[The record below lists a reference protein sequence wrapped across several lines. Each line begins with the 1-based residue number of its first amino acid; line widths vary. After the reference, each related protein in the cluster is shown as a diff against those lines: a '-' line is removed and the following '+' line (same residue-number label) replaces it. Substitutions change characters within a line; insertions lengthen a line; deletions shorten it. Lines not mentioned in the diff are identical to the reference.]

1 MHCFAGA
8 EIRSGFEIFAEAA
21 GLEALL
27 CEADLVITG
36 EGAMDRQTV
45 MGKGVGELAKRARA
59 NDCRCVGLAG
69 MVKDRPALAEVL
81 DDCRA
86 LTDLTTVAEAEED
99 AALWLEKLARETAL
113 GLTGIEPV

>member
-1 MHCFAGA
+1 
-8 EIRSGFEIFAEAA
+8 
-21 GLEALL
+21 
-27 CEADLVITG
+27 
-36 EGAMDRQTV
+36 
-45 MGKGVGELAKRARA
+45 
-59 NDCRCVGLAG
+59 
-69 MVKDRPALAEVL
+69 VKDRPALAEVF